1 MEIYE
6 AAPKGPKSIKK
17 KKDSKLDAYDMSR
30 MKQRERQIN
39 SKISMQHKKHTKKQ
53 LSKLMD
59 DVKIPDSGIE
69 HLEYLKEKNT
79 LARKRLLELQK
90 RLVEI
95 NSKDRSLYSIDELKL
110 PQAFDQY
117 KESSTLSLI
126 QKYSSVGIFTN
137 PKNHL

>member
-1 MEIYE
+1 MEIYK
-6 AAPKGPKSIKK
+6 AGPKGPKGIKK
-17 KKDSKLDAYDMSR
+17 KKDKKLDAYDISR
-30 MKQRERQIN
+30 MKRRERQIN
-39 SKISMQHKKHTKKQ
+39 SKISMQHKKQ

-95 NSKDRSLYSIDELKL
+95 NSKDKSLYSIDELKL

-117 KESSTLSLI
+117 KESSTLSII
-126 QKYSSVGIFTN
+126 QKYSSVGLFTN